1 MDTLV
6 ASQKQFQKKEEKT
19 LELQFS
25 VNRREVIM
33 MNYKLNLNF
42 PWQIILQKIAH
53 KNLEV
58 PEEKWQMEFNVN

>member
-42 PWQIILQKIAH
+42 P
-53 KNLEV
+53 
-58 PEEKWQMEFNVN
+58 

>member
-1 MDTLV
+1 MHH
-6 ASQKQFQKKEEKT
+6 KNIIPQKKRKKT

-33 MNYKLNLNF
+33 MDYKLNLNF
-42 PWQIILQKIAH
+42 PWQIILQKIVH
-53 KNLEV
+53 KKLEV